1 MAKKNF
7 TSWLL
12 DLVPPRLKTGEY
24 EIRFVQVVAHLFN
37 AVADGA
43 SYAVRCRFI
52 EHMPTDALGYAGAD
66 RLLERGPAELD
77 ANWRERLLLAWDAWT
92 LAGTVH
98 EDGLLGQIRA
108 FGLDDETTPPL
119 LLESQDVGAPPRSEY
134 WSRFWLVFP
143 PATHGHTVSIP
154 TAEPRGA
161 PAHRAPLP
169 SRPHRLRRRRLR
181 RHRAPLGLE
190 HARDLGR
197 LGRSRRAVGRQR
209 LAEQLH
215 LRVLNHADSH
225 HPGSDVRHPLT
236 VAGTDSPNSAGML
249 EVLQTH
255 ANRAEYLF
263 QTGADAIAMRAFHA
277 PRWRRCARTRPVVIL
292 YHNANYDW
300 SPSRRRPASDTASG
314 GFGWTLL

>member
-37 AVADGA
+37 AIADGA

-154 TAEPRGA
+154 TADLVALRRIVRRFR
-161 PAHRAPLP
+161 PAHIVCA
-169 SRPHRLRRRRLR
+169 
-181 RHRAPLGLE
+181 GVVFVVT
-190 HARDLGR
+190 GR
-197 LGRSRRAVGRQR
+197 LWDWNMPATWDDWAALG
-209 LAEQLH
+209 EQWDDNVSLS
-215 LRVLNHADSH
+215 NF
-225 HPGSDVRHPLT
+225 T
-236 VAGTDSPNSAGML
+236 
-249 EVLQTH
+249 
-255 ANRAEYLF
+255 Y
-263 QTGADAIAMRAFHA
+263 
-277 PRWRRCARTRPVVIL
+277 
-292 YHNANYDW
+292 
-300 SPSRRRPASDTASG
+300 
-314 GFGWTLL
+314 GF